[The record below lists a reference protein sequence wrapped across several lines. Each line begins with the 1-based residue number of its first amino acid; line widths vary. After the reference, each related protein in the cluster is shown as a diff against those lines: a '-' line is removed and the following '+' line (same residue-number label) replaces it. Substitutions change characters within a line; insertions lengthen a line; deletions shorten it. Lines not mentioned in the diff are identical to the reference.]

1 MLADRRSLL
10 ACAMLLAW
18 AIPSSAQ
25 DVKPPIRGLV
35 SMGAYKFVFMG
46 GEPDNTLVPLDR
58 KPGIFGGLVVIATWN
73 QLQPTIDSHPG
84 YSNVIAQ
91 ALARV
96 RAYNRRNPQKPL
108 GVRLR
113 VWGGFEA
120 PNWAKRIGG
129 APIHTVHNGKPR
141 TVGRFWSPGYRQAW
155 AHLQRLLAEQLDN
168 EPLIREVSITSC
180 MSYTAEPFFVPMD
193 DTVYPKLKAAG
204 FNPQNHKACL
214 RHAVADYA
222 PWQRSRL
229 VLSVNALRSVP
240 LGQPDPGFTKRI
252 MDDCRNAIGIRCV
265 LDNHDL
271 DPNLD
276 PPLVKIYRHIKQLG
290 PEIVF
295 QTAQATPKNFDATI
309 RFGVRYG
316 ASAIELWQ
324 DLKDKGFPVVPNA
337 QLKKWARWIEANPA
351 GP

>member
-1 MLADRRSLL
+1 
-10 ACAMLLAW
+10 
-18 AIPSSAQ
+18 
-25 DVKPPIRGLV
+25 
-35 SMGAYKFVFMG
+35 
-46 GEPDNTLVPLDR
+46 
-58 KPGIFGGLVVIATWN
+58 
-73 QLQPTIDSHPG
+73 
-84 YSNVIAQ
+84 
-91 ALARV
+91 
-96 RAYNRRNPQKPL
+96 
-108 GVRLR
+108 
-113 VWGGFEA
+113 
-120 PNWAKRIGG
+120 
-129 APIHTVHNGKPR
+129 
-141 TVGRFWSPGYRQAW
+141 
-155 AHLQRLLAEQLDN
+155 
-168 EPLIREVSITSC
+168 LIREVSITSC

-295 QTAQATPKNFDATI
+295 QTAQATPKDFDATI